1 MSCCFQ
7 RECSLLPWL
16 GSPVPPGRWPV
27 EPGPPPSHGSHGVG
41 ARPKHTANPRDQL
54 ELPSSRG
61 ATGSGP
67 RWAARCKQCP
77 LPPFPPRP
85 LHPGP
90 QLVLSDRQPQCAFLT
105 FSSYSQSWGLLG
117 LYPPACPWSI
127 CWVLPLLHPLH
138 LPSTC
143 ALALPSAPCQLKSR
157 LTRWPCS
164 PRRQG
169 PPPRQPLW
177 VTAQSCSVVPAVL
190 PLAQAL
196 ALTTPWAQEP
206 GSPLAPCVVPPVL
219 QLPSQVPQA
228 FSVPLNTLCSLP
240 GPPHRT
246 CTIFAQDLNMNPPRA
261 FVPQCSLVP
270 RGSQHP
276 QSSCLQSWCCLQS
289 PIKTSLA
296 DVGTQCPK
304 ASRLLPA
311 QR

>member
-206 GSPLAPCVVPPVL
+206 GSPLAPCSAAAKPSSTGFQCTPQHTVFPPWTPPLNLYHLCTGPEHEPSQGFCATVQLGPQGFPAPPVHMPPVL
-219 QLPSQVPQA
+219 VLPPE
-228 FSVPLNTLCSLP
+228 
-240 GPPHRT
+240 PH
-246 CTIFAQDLNMNPPRA
+246 
-261 FVPQCSLVP
+261 
-270 RGSQHP
+270 
-276 QSSCLQSWCCLQS
+276 
-289 PIKTSLA
+289 
-296 DVGTQCPK
+296 
-304 ASRLLPA
+304 
-311 QR
+311 

>member
-77 LPPFPPRP
+77 LPPFPPTP

-117 LYPPACPWSI
+117 LYPPGLS
-127 CWVLPLLHPLH
+127 LEHLLGAAP
-138 LPSTC
+138 PSSSP
-143 ALALPSAPCQLKSR
+143 PSLDLC
-157 LTRWPCS
+157 
-164 PRRQG
+164 
-169 PPPRQPLW
+169 
-177 VTAQSCSVVPAVL
+177 
-190 PLAQAL
+190 
-196 ALTTPWAQEP
+196 P
-206 GSPLAPCVVPPVL
+206 GSALSA
-219 QLPSQVPQA
+219 
-228 FSVPLNTLCSLP
+228 
-240 GPPHRT
+240 
-246 CTIFAQDLNMNPPRA
+246 
-261 FVPQCSLVP
+261 
-270 RGSQHP
+270 
-276 QSSCLQSWCCLQS
+276 
-289 PIKTSLA
+289 
-296 DVGTQCPK
+296 
-304 ASRLLPA
+304 LPA
-311 QR
+311 QVQTDPMALFSPSARPAPSSASVGHCTELLCRACSLALGPGPCPNHPMGPGTWFSPGSLFCSCQAKFHRLSVYPSTHCIPSLDPPTELVPSLHRT